1 MGESEPF
8 HEQTKK
14 SIEKAIMINTL
25 YFFEG
30 TYYPLH
36 EDEHGLAV
44 TAVRMGMAPPPPCAL
59 QMPFQGANLIKPEM
73 KASGARVAHS

>member
-14 SIEKAIMINTL
+14 SIEKAIIINTL

-30 TYYPLH
+30 VLLPPSP
-36 EDEHGLAV
+36 EHGFAV
-44 TAVRMGMAPPPPCAL
+44 TAVRMGMAPPCAL
-59 QMPFQGANLIKPEM
+59 QLPFQGANLIKPEM